1 MLVTNARN
9 ILHYFYVSL
18 YSIVDMKIHTYV
30 IVTAEEKVITD
41 ANKEKYITLN
51 FSDNNLKVS
60 ITDSTAY
67 RLYKDLKKSLKLK

>member
-1 MLVTNARN
+1 
-9 ILHYFYVSL
+9 
-18 YSIVDMKIHTYV
+18 MKIHTYV
-30 IVTAEEKVITD
+30 IVTAEEKVIAD